1 MRDRTAV
8 LCTTLALLVMSG
20 SHAWGEE
27 RTNDGTGGTQAV
39 CRHPSPI
46 HLRPTSDSRQ
56 LDLCSQGETMTTHC
70 YVDNGADLWLRVSPV
85 AEVLGYINL
94 DNVEVKN
101 WNQLSRCAR

>member
-1 MRDRTAV
+1 
-8 LCTTLALLVMSG
+8 
-20 SHAWGEE
+20 
-27 RTNDGTGGTQAV
+27 
-39 CRHPSPI
+39 
-46 HLRPTSDSRQ
+46 
-56 LDLCSQGETMTTHC
+56 MTTHC